1 MEPLSVAALV
11 AALAAAVLVLRGWD
25 VRLVL
30 LGAALLLGGLA
41 GELPRIVR
49 TFLATFANERFV
61 VPICSAMG
69 FAYVL
74 RQTGCDRH
82 LVALLLRPLRRRRAW
97 LIPGVI
103 LSGFLVNMPVIS
115 QTSTAVCV
123 GTVAIPLLRAAGYAA
138 PTAGACLLLGASVGG
153 ELLNPG
159 APELLTI
166 YAANPDRPHAAPT
179 EQVRRTLPPVVFVQL
194 GVSLAVMWWLS
205 RRWERTDAGM
215 RTALSAGTSSTTP
228 TNAVAAEMP
237 LARFEGDNLSDIE
250 RLAIERPN
258 LARAA
263 VSLVPLAILLAAGPP
278 LQLIDIPDE
287 WLVLPVADGGRDPA
301 YHTRLVGA
309 AMLVGVA
316 VAALAVPSQA
326 RDCLRRFFEGAGYG
340 FAQIVSLIVTAHCFG
355 TAMESVGLAQEFG
368 RLVRAVPELLVPLA
382 VAVPLTFAAL
392 CGSGMASTQSLYG
405 FFHGPAVELDHDP
418 VEVGALVAVGSAAGR
433 TMSPVAAVTLMC
445 AQMTGTSP
453 LRLAGRVAG
462 PLVIGI
468 AVVTVGRAAGWL

>member
-1 MEPLSVAALV
+1 MEPLSVAALA

-61 VPICSAMG
+61 VPICAAMG

-82 LVALLLRPLRRRRAW
+82 LVAWLLRPLRRRRAW
-97 LIPGVI
+97 LVPGVI
-103 LSGFLVNMPVIS
+103 LTGFVVNMPVIS

-123 GTVAIPLLRAAGYAA
+123 GTVAIPLLRAAGYSA

-179 EQVRRTLPPVVFVQL
+179 QQVRRTLPPVVLVQL
-194 GVSLAVMWWLS
+194 GVSLAVLWWWS
-205 RRWERTDAGM
+205 HRWERTGSATAEPAPPVLADQAAVGSPAPGVIDAVTGPEI
-215 RTALSAGTSSTTP
+215 G
-228 TNAVAAEMP
+228 
-237 LARFEGDNLSDIE
+237 
-250 RLAIERPN
+250 RPS
-258 LARAA
+258 LIRAA
-263 VSLVPLAILLAAGPP
+263 VPLVPLAVLLVAGPP
-278 LQLIDIPDE
+278 LHLIDIPEE
-287 WLVLPVADGGRDPA
+287 WLVLPAADGGRDPA

-316 VAALAVPSQA
+316 VAAVAVPGQA

-355 TAMESVGLAQEFG
+355 TAMESAGLAQEFG

-382 VAVPLTFAAL
+382 AAVPLAFAAL

-405 FFHGPAVELDHDP
+405 FFHGPAVALDHDP

-445 AQMTGTSP
+445 AQLTGTNP

-462 PLVIGI
+462 PLLTGI
-468 AVVTVGRAAGWL
+468 VVVTAGRAAGWL